1 MAVGSVNAI
10 PHLTVDLHQDMEW
23 NIRTTLVRRSGC
35 DLAKESLG
43 WMKCSLSKYSSNSEL
58 FHQPTL
64 MHNFLYLLTICMLH
78 YYARHVSS
86 INMPIFRRKI
96 VFTQHLI
103 SSLSVNVCTVHS
115 VLCRRLQRAKIPDA
129 VWMQIFLLKMGM
141 LMLETLRG

>member
-35 DLAKESLG
+35 DLAKESLA

-78 YYARHVSS
+78 YYPRHVSG
-86 INMPIFRRKI
+86 INVPIFRRKNCIHTASSIYALELSEWSYINIRSTVLFPPEDGHVNARNLSRII
-96 VFTQHLI
+96 VWHTY
-103 SSLSVNVCTVHS
+103 C
-115 VLCRRLQRAKIPDA
+115 
-129 VWMQIFLLKMGM
+129 
-141 LMLETLRG
+141 